1 MKKIVNSKDL
11 QTKMQEAINLLCGT
25 VKTTLGPKGSNII
38 IDHSSFTPFIT
49 NDGVTIAENIASDD
63 PIINTILEL
72 AKEASIKT
80 NETVGDGT
88 TTTLVLLESIFNEG
102 LKLIQDGLNP
112 IILKKELL
120 SSLNT
125 IIPLIKY
132 KSHLP
137 NNNELS
143 SIASISANSKDI
155 GKIIT
160 DAFLKVKNKSA
171 ILVKEGCNEETTINY
186 LKGYSID
193 TLIPNSYF
201 FKDQDTINLTNSKI
215 LITNNYLSN
224 IEEIAEILN
233 NLMTD
238 KTPLLIVADDYSDNF
253 TNDIIALSIQEN
265 LNIILLKA
273 SNYGTE
279 KLTTLNDLAL
289 INNSKVTDTYSYKDL
304 GIIKE
309 VKISKDTTTFYF
321 TLNSKIKDKIK
332 ELKTLKTS
340 SDLDKDF
347 LNKRLAMLNTGLIEI
362 LVGDKTITARREKKM
377 RYDDALCAI
386 ATATKG
392 VSLGSGITLYQISE
406 ELQPKTNADKILI
419 NALKV
424 PFKEIMYNSG
434 LDSTKIINEIKNSNY
449 QKIYNVVTEKYEDV
463 NSTTILDPTEV
474 IINSLTYAIS
484 IASMLLT
491 TTSLVINEYP
501 NNLSKVNDYNEL

>member
-1 MKKIVNSKDL
+1 MKKIVNNEEL
-11 QTKMQEAINLLCGT
+11 QTKMQEAITLLCGT
-25 VKTTLGPKGSNII
+25 VKTTLGPKGSNVI

-49 NDGVTIAENIASDD
+49 NDGVTIAENIESDD

-102 LKLIQDGLNP
+102 LKLIQNGLNP

-120 SSLNT
+120 SSLET
-125 IIPLIKY
+125 IIPLIKE

-137 NNNELS
+137 NDTELS
-143 SIASISANSKDI
+143 SIASISANSKEI

-160 DAFLKVKNKSA
+160 DAFLRVKNKSA
-171 ILVKEGCNEETTINY
+171 ILIKEGINEETTINY
-186 LKGYSID
+186 LEGYSID
-193 TLIPNSYF
+193 TLIPNPYF
-201 FKDQDTINLTNSKI
+201 FKDQDIINLTNPKI

-224 IEEIAEILN
+224 IEEISGILN
-233 NLMTD
+233 NLITD
-238 KTPLLIVADDYSDNF
+238 KTSLLIIADDFSDNF
-253 TNDIIALSIQEN
+253 TNDIIALNIQEN

-279 KLTTLNDLAL
+279 KLTTLNDIAL
-289 INNSKVTDTYSYKDL
+289 ISNSLISDTYSHKDL
-304 GIIKE
+304 GTIKE
-309 VKISKDTTTFYF
+309 ITITKDTTTFYF
-321 TLNSKIKDKIK
+321 TLNSKIKEKIK
-332 ELKTLKTS
+332 ELKSLNVS
-340 SDLDKDF
+340 NDLDADF
-347 LNKRLAMLNTGLIEI
+347 LNKRLAMLDTGLVEI

-392 VSLGSGITLYQISE
+392 VSLGSGVTLYQISE
-406 ELQPKTNADKILI
+406 ETEPKTNADNILI

-434 LDSTKIINEIKNSNY
+434 LDSTKIIKKIKNSNY
-449 QKIYNVVTEKYEDV
+449 QKIYNVITEKYE
-463 NSTTILDPTEV
+463 NTNTTTILDPTEV
-474 IINSLTYAIS
+474 IINSLTFAIS
-484 IASMLLT
+484 ITSMLLT

-501 NNLSKVNDYNEL
+501 NNLNKVNDYNEL